1 MKSNRMLGFIL
12 AGIIIVV
19 LVGAGL
25 LYMAN
30 NRALSRQDELN
41 DAINTNQ
48 TILNRATAEKKAKE
62 AEAADL
68 AQRLADAEQALAQ
81 VGFRDSAESIEY
93 DGILF
98 SIAKSSKLQITSLTA
113 TAPLAMKEGNT
124 TYQLTTFTV
133 AVEGITPSTIFSTGQ
148 DSARYIAGVVDN
160 VLAFV
165 DAVANS
171 PDFDTAT
178 IQSVNISAPEPMTNE
193 EVSQLIEDINDQIES
208 ELTDA
213 EKLNKTEAQIDALVQ
228 SKLAAMSSTEIQQL
242 LEEAGVDK
250 PTAVITIKIWTYKE
264 V

>member
-12 AGIIIVV
+12 TGIIVIV

-48 TILNRATAEKKAKE
+48 TILNRATAEKRAKE
-62 AEAADL
+62 AEAAVL
-68 AQRLADAEQALAQ
+68 AQKLADAEQALAQ
-81 VGFRDSAESIEY
+81 VGFRESAESIEY

-98 SIAKSSKLQITSLTA
+98 SIVKSSKLQVTSLTA

-133 AVEGITPSTIFSTGQ
+133 AVEGITPSVIFSTGQ
-148 DSARYIAGVVDN
+148 ESANYIAGVVDN

-165 DAVANS
+165 DTVANS
-171 PDFDTAT
+171 ADFDTAT

-193 EVSQLIEDINDQIES
+193 EVTQLIDSINSQIES
-208 ELTDA
+208 KLTDA
-213 EKLNKTEAQIDALVQ
+213 EKKDKTEAQITALIQ
-228 SKLAAMSSTEIQQL
+228 SKLAAMSTTEIQQL
-242 LEEAGVDK
+242 MGNAGVGK

>member
-1 MKSNRMLGFIL
+1 MKSQRMLGFIL
-12 AGIIIVV
+12 AGIIVIV

-41 DAINTNQ
+41 DAITTNQ
-48 TILNRATAEKKAKE
+48 TILNSATAEKRVKE
-62 AEAADL
+62 AEAAVL
-68 AQRLADAEQALAQ
+68 AQQLADAEQALAQ

-98 SIAKSSKLQITSLTA
+98 SIAKDTKLQITNLTA

-133 AVEGITPSTIFSTGQ
+133 SVTGITPSTIFSTGQ
-148 DSARYIAGVVDN
+148 DSASYIAGVVDN
-160 VLAFV
+160 ILAFV

-171 PDFDTAT
+171 ADFDTAT

-193 EVSQLIEDINDQIES
+193 DVMQLIESINNQIES
-208 ELTDA
+208 NLTDA
-213 EKLNKTEAQIDALVQ
+213 EKLNKTEAQIAALVQ
-228 SKLAAMSSTEIQQL
+228 GKLAAMSSTEIQQL
-242 LEEAGVDK
+242 LEDMGVDK
-250 PTAVITIKIWTYKE
+250 TTAVITIKIWTYKE